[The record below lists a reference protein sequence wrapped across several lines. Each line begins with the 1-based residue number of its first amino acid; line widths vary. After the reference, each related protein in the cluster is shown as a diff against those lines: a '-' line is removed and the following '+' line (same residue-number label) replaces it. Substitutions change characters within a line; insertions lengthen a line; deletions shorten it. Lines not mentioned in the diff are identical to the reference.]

1 MKVIILIL
9 GILALICGFIS
20 LYLLLKVKKANDEIK
35 KANENGESMATFKYL
50 KSSSLIAFTIGVIC
64 IVASLFIAG

>member
-20 LYLLLKVKKANDEIK
+20 LYSLLKVKKANDEFK

-50 KSSSLIAFTIGVIC
+50 KIAFTIGVIC

>member
-20 LYLLLKVKKANDEIK
+20 LYSLLKVKKANDEFK
-35 KANENGESMATFKYL
+35 KANENGESMATFKHL
-50 KSSSLIAFTIGVIC
+50 KSASLIAFTIGVIC

>member
-20 LYLLLKVKKANDEIK
+20 LYLLLKLKKVNDEFK
-35 KANENGESMATFKYL
+35 MANENGESMASFKYT
-50 KSSSLIAFTIGVIC
+50 KSASLISFTIGVIC
-64 IVASLFIAG
+64 IVVSLFIAG